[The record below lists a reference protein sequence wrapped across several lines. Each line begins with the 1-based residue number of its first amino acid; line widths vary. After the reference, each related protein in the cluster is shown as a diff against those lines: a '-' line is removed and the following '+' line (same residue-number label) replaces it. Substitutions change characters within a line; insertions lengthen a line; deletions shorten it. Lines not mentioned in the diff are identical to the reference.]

1 VENRKAVIWLKVSF
15 LIGAIIDGLSLIPML
30 CPFAAGLIWGFSG
43 FTGIYWF
50 AMGMG
55 ASLMLAWTILLLWA
69 YRKPLERRHVALF
82 TIIIIIGIVATEIV
96 SVFQGYILLN
106 KVVFAIASQAVLL
119 VLYSYSFIISG
130 KPAR

>member
-1 VENRKAVIWLKVSF
+1 M
-15 LIGAIIDGLSLIPML
+15 DGLSLIPML
-30 CPFAAGLIWGFSG
+30 CPFAAGLIWGFSD

-69 YRKPLERRHVALF
+69 YRKPLERRHVGLF
-82 TIIIIIGIVATEIV
+82 TVIIIIGIVVTEII
-96 SVFQGYILLN
+96 SLRLGYILLN
-106 KVVFAIASQAVLL
+106 KVAGALALQAVLL

-130 KPAR
+130 RKTV